1 FVVINSAP
9 GSSNNKD
16 FSKTINTGLPAGSYC
31 NMVYAKVVNN
41 KCQLYPG
48 LVLSNKEQVTYVV
61 DSQGRTT
68 INIRDADNSRVVA
81 LYSAVDGRFDNTD
94 PVTTTTGSPP
104 GPTGTVTVVNF
115 VIDGISTQPG
125 QSVKVLGSTTELGS
139 WSVPN
144 AVNLSVT
151 SCAGSVCR
159 WSGSVTMNAG
169 ASAEWKAILVGNG
182 VTRWQ
187 CGANQKL
194 TVGQS
199 ATNVEIRA
207 SIC

>member
-1 FVVINSAP
+1 
-9 GSSNNKD
+9 
-16 FSKTINTGLPAGSYC
+16 
-31 NMVYAKVVNN
+31 
-41 KCQLYPG
+41 
-48 LVLSNKEQVTYVV
+48 
-61 DSQGRTT
+61 
-68 INIRDADNSRVVA
+68 
-81 LYSAVDGRFDNTD
+81 
-94 PVTTTTGSPP
+94 
-104 GPTGTVTVVNF
+104 PTGTVTVVNF

-169 ASAEWKAILVGNG
+169 ASAEWKAILTGNG

-194 TVGQS
+194 TVGTDPVFAQTS
-199 ATNVEIRA
+199 PQ
-207 SIC
+207 IC